1 MNKEQQKEVLKG
13 VYLEAIRTMVRAVED
28 RDYAIHNYT
37 RYLKTVEETIQVF
50 NPSFDIERDLRLVPR
65 GIDESTL
72 RYVTRLD
79 LETQRE
85 QLDFYRDIK
94 NTL

>member
-37 RYLKTVEETIQVF
+37 RYLKIVEETIQVF

-65 GIDESTL
+65 GLDESSL

-79 LETQRE
+79 IQSQRE
-85 QLDFYRDIK
+85 QLDFYRDRK

>member
-37 RYLKTVEETIQVF
+37 RYLKTVEATIQVF

-65 GIDESTL
+65 GLDETTL

-79 LETQRE
+79 IQSQRE
-85 QLDFYRDIK
+85 QLDFYRDRK

>member
-50 NPSFDIERDLRLVPR
+50 NPSFDIECDLKLVSR
-65 GIDESTL
+65 GIDDSTL

-79 LETQRE
+79 IQSQRE
-85 QLDFYRDIK
+85 QLDFYRDRK

>member
-37 RYLKTVEETIQVF
+37 RYLKTVEATIQVF
-50 NPSFDIERDLRLVPR
+50 NPSFDIERDLRLVPK
-65 GIDESTL
+65 GLDETSL

-79 LETQRE
+79 IQSQRE
-85 QLDFYRDIK
+85 QLDFYRDRK